1 MWGGYAYHAPVQG
14 CASSGWILR
23 LVLGSLQRM
32 TVDSW
37 LLRVA
42 IPSSPCKLW
51 GRFDLVS
58 PQSMA
63 TGGVPSLRPV
73 EQHEHATPV
82 CLPAHD
88 QRTQQRLSWPSP
100 IIMPTV
106 TQA

>member
-1 MWGGYAYHAPVQG
+1 MWGGRAYHTPVQG

-51 GRFDLVS
+51 GGLISS
-58 PQSMA
+58 PRNPRPWVYA
-63 TGGVPSLRPV
+63 GVPLLRPV
-73 EQHEHATPV
+73 EQREHATPV

-88 QRTQQRLSWPSP
+88 QRTRQRLS
-100 IIMPTV
+100 
-106 TQA
+106 